1 MKTALAKTKIDS
13 DKIRKEIQE
22 LTGRLREIKG
32 EAEHKIVRLANQV
45 FLVQKHELY
54 LHWKDP
60 ATGKLYTGFDSW
72 LRAEVSESRSSVYR
86 FLGIKEHLSDVPDET
101 LEKIG
106 SSRCF
111 ELVRV
116 AREKPSMLPRFLK
129 DLEKDPEIPLF
140 TIQQRVVNTLAG
152 SHPDSGRYDRIEFAV
167 KVEDAPYVFKA
178 LAVMQALEA
187 VDNPETAAGRGQHL
201 ISLAQEYLSGREQ
214 TKILKKLEE
223 AGAFSKSA
231 FAIEE

>member
-1 MKTALAKTKIDS
+1 MSALAKIDS

-22 LTGRLREIKG
+22 LTGRLRELKDEG
-32 EAEHKIVRLANQV
+32 EHKIIRLTNRV

-54 LHWKDP
+54 LKWKDP
-60 ATGKLYTGFDSW
+60 ATSKFYTSFDQW
-72 LRAEVSESRSSVYR
+72 IKAEIRESRASVYR
-86 FLGIKEHLSDVPDET
+86 FLGVKHHLVNVSDET

-106 SSRCF
+106 SSKCF

-116 AREKPSMLPRFLK
+116 AREKPAMLPRFLK
-129 DLEKDPEIPLF
+129 DLEKDPDIPLF

-152 SHPDSGRYDRIEFAV
+152 AHPDSGRYDRIEFAV
-167 KVEDAPYVFKA
+167 KSEDSPYVFKA
-178 LAVMQALEA
+178 LAVIQAIEA
-187 VDNPETAAGRGQHL
+187 VDNPDTAAGRGTHL
-201 ISLAQEYLSGREQ
+201 VSILQDYLSGMEQ

-231 FAIEE
+231 FAISEE